1 MHVISEKKYLL
12 QSFKLNK
19 WTNLNVPIH
28 SRGGCFKIIAW
39 TKRRKLL
46 KQNRN
51 TNELQKL
58 TFYFDLSCTNNVE
71 ITIRQNSIK
80 SLNFLFFGQTQ
91 QQHIREIYER
101 KISTRWTIC
110 EQHTLVV
117 NNSGQNLHMEMR
129 IAFWKIIADSFL
141 AQRLYN

>member
-1 MHVISEKKYLL
+1 M
-12 QSFKLNK
+12 QSFKLSK

-58 TFYFDLSCTNNVE
+58 TFYFDLSCKNSVE

-80 SLNFLFFGQTQ
+80 SLNFLFFWTNAATAYKRNIWKGNFDEMNYLWAAYTCGKINK
-91 QQHIREIYER
+91 HI
-101 KISTRWTIC
+101 
-110 EQHTLVV
+110 
-117 NNSGQNLHMEMR
+117 LHMEMW
-129 IAFWKIIADSFL
+129 ILFWKNYCWLLFSSKII
-141 AQRLYN
+141 